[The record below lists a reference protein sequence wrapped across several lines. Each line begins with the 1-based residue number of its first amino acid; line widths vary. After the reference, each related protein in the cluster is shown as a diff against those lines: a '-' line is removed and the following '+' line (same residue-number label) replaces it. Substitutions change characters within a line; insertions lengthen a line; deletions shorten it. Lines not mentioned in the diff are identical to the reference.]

1 MKKSDSHLGMNRDIS
16 RRDFI
21 HEVSLGAVVLGLP
34 ASLWSA
40 EMTAQQGA
48 LLPGI
53 YYPPT
58 LIGMRGSHPGAFE
71 SAHALSREG
80 KSFTATAVLDE
91 HYDLVVVGG
100 GISGLAAAYFFR
112 QLNGPDS
119 RILILDNHDD
129 FGGHAKR
136 NEFHQGGPMR
146 LAWGGTVNMEYP
158 YYSDVAMGLIKQL
171 GIDIPRLLEGFEFN
185 FSTDSHGLGTATF
198 FDAAHFGRNLLLPGV
213 EFRNSDLQALAEKSD
228 QFPISTE
235 GRASLKAFFN
245 ARLDVLADRDEAQRE
260 TYLTTTSY
268 PDFLRQH
275 FEMPEDAIQLFR
287 NGPSGFMGLKAEF
300 NSVAEAI
307 AVGLPASHVLGG
319 QGQRDP
325 GERHSPVAMF
335 PDGNSSIARLL
346 VRSLIPQAFPDMPAD
361 ADAHSIVTQ
370 QLDYSKLDQAGSP
383 VRLRLNSTVVHA
395 ANQPAEQAGSPFVKL
410 SYVNDG
416 DIVQVQGDQA
426 VMACYNNI
434 IRHLVPELPE
444 AQKAALAMS
453 VKRPLMV
460 VNVVLR
466 NGEALK
472 KTGVGSAYL
481 PGSYLDRMQLV
492 TGLNVADYRPEWR
505 AEDACVMQFFVGLG
519 IEVPAGTSVAD
530 MTRLTRMWLLEQSFE
545 DFEREIRSVMNGI
558 YGSAGF
564 DAAEDIL
571 AITVNRWPHG
581 YARDH
586 VDMEDADWNTEPQP
600 NVLGRQRCG
609 NIVIANSDAGA
620 DAYTHTAIDQAW
632 RAVNE
637 LAEAT

>member
-1 MKKSDSHLGMNRDIS
+1 MKKSDHHLGMNREIS

-21 HEVSLGAVVLGLP
+21 HEVSLGAIALGLP
-34 ASLWSA
+34 ASVWSA
-40 EMTAQQGA
+40 EMAA
-48 LLPGI
+48 PLPGV

-58 LIGMRGSHPGAFE
+58 LNGMRGAHPGAFE
-71 SAHALSREG
+71 SAHALGREG
-80 KSFTATAVLDE
+80 KTFSGPATLDE
-91 HYDLVVVGG
+91 KYDLVVVGG

-112 QLNGPDS
+112 QVNGPDS

-158 YYSDVAMGLIKQL
+158 YYSDVAMGLVKQL
-171 GIDIPRLLEGFEFN
+171 GIDIPRLLEDFHFD
-185 FSTDSHGLGTATF
+185 FSTNAYGLGTATF
-198 FDAAHFGRNLLLPGV
+198 FDASHYGKDVLLPGV
-213 EFRNSDLQALAEKSD
+213 EFRNGDLKALAEKAD
-228 QFPISTE
+228 LFPISAE
-235 GRASLKAFFN
+235 GRAALKVFLS
-245 ARLDVLADRDEAQRE
+245 ARVDVLDGMSEDERLQYME
-260 TYLTTTSY
+260 TTSY

-275 FEMPEDAIQLFR
+275 FNLPEDAIQLFR

-346 VRSLIPQAFPDMPAD
+346 VRALIPQAFPDMPAD
-361 ADAHSIVTQ
+361 ADAHGIVTQ
-370 QLDYSKLDQAGSP
+370 RLDYSKLDQAGSP

-395 ANQPAEQAGSPFVKL
+395 ANQMAEQAGKPFVKL
-410 SYVNDG
+410 SYVNG
-416 DIVQVQGDQA
+416 DKILQVQGEKA

-434 IRHLVPELPE
+434 IPHLVPELPE

-460 VNVVLR
+460 VNVLLR

-481 PGSYLDRMQLV
+481 PGSYLEHMQLV
-492 TGLNVADYRPEWR
+492 TGVNVADYRPEWR
-505 AEDACVMQFFVGLG
+505 AEDACVMQFYAGLG

-530 MTRLTRMWLLEQSFE
+530 MTRFTRMWLLEQSFE
-545 DFEREIRSVMNGI
+545 DFEREARSVLNGI
-558 YGSAGF
+558 YGPAGF
-564 DAAEDIL
+564 SAAEDIL

-586 VDMEDADWNTEPQP
+586 LDLEDADWNTEPRP
-600 NVLGRQRCG
+600 SVVGRQTFGR
-609 NIVIANSDAGA
+609 IAIANSDAGA
-620 DAYTHTAIDQAW
+620 DAYTHVAIDQAW

-637 LAEAT
+637 LSAD